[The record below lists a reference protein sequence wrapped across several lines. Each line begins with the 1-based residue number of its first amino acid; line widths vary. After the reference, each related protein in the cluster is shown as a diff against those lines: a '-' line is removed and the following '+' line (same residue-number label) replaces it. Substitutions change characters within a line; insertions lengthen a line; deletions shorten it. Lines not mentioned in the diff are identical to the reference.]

1 MTDLEFDQQIW
12 RKHDRVMIQL
22 RPDEAPFE
30 QRVCSVS
37 FWTRSVQVKMPIGGK
52 DWISFGCIIGHTT
65 TGSSTEDCEIIENL
79 HDKLMEA
86 EKKIE
91 EYEQADSQ
99 RDKQAILNRLN
110 DMKSILNLLNE
121 RIDIKKRRQESID
134 RALVRMEDLLDK
146 FDNYFKA
153 E

>member
-12 RKHDRVMIQL
+12 RKHDRVMIRL

-52 DWISFGCIIGHTT
+52 DWIPFGCIIGHTT

-86 EKKIE
+86 EKKLE
-91 EYEQADSQ
+91 EYEKTDSQ
-99 RDKQAILNRLN
+99 RDIQIITNRLN
-110 DMKSILNLLNE
+110 DIKQIVAMMNE

-134 RALVRMEDLLDK
+134 KALVRMDEFFNQMDK
-146 FDNYFKA
+146 YLNSK
-153 E
+153 

>member
-52 DWISFGCIIGHTT
+52 DWIPFGCIIGHTT

-86 EKKIE
+86 EKKLE
-91 EYEQADSQ
+91 EYEKTDSQ
-99 RDKQAILNRLN
+99 RDIQIITNRLN
-110 DMKSILNLLNE
+110 DIKQIVAMMNE

-134 RALVRMEDLLDK
+134 KALVRMDEFFNQMDK
-146 FDNYFKA
+146 YLNSK
-153 E
+153 

>member
-52 DWISFGCIIGHTT
+52 DWIPFGCIIGHTT

-86 EKKIE
+86 EKKLE
-91 EYEQADSQ
+91 DMVAYNKKLKEQQPLAPIADIRKALLVIQ
-99 RDKQAILNRLN
+99 DKIALKKRNQEFVDKAIARLN
-110 DMKSILNLLNE
+110 D
-121 RIDIKKRRQESID
+121 
-134 RALVRMEDLLDK
+134 ALDK
-146 FDNYFKA
+146 MESNSN
-153 E
+153 EE

>member
-52 DWISFGCIIGHTT
+52 DWIPFGCIIGHTT

-86 EKKIE
+86 EKKLE
-91 EYEQADSQ
+91 EYEKTDSQ
-99 RDKQAILNRLN
+99 RDIQIITNRLN
-110 DMKSILNLLNE
+110 DIKQIVAMMNE

-134 RALVRMEDLLDK
+134 RALVRMDEFFNQMDK
-146 FDNYFKA
+146 YLNSK
-153 E
+153 

>member
-52 DWISFGCIIGHTT
+52 DWIPFGCIIGHTT

-86 EKKIE
+86 EKKLE
-91 EYEQADSQ
+91 EYEKTDSQ
-99 RDKQAILNRLN
+99 RDIQIITNRLN
-110 DMKSILNLLNE
+110 DIKQIVAMMNE

-134 RALVRMEDLLDK
+134 KALVRMDEFFNQMDK
-146 FDNYFKA
+146 YLNLK
-153 E
+153 

>member
-1 MTDLEFDQQIW
+1 MTDIEFDQQIW

-52 DWISFGCIIGHTT
+52 DWIPFGCIIGHTT

-86 EKKIE
+86 EKKLE
-91 EYEQADSQ
+91 EYEKTDSQ
-99 RDKQAILNRLN
+99 RDIQIITNRLN
-110 DMKSILNLLNE
+110 DIKQIVAMMNE

-134 RALVRMEDLLDK
+134 KALVRMDEFFNQMDK
-146 FDNYFKA
+146 YLNSK
-153 E
+153 